1 MTVVILIDTDILIDA
16 SRKVDL
22 AVDFIAAQERE
33 SVPGISLITKLELLA
48 GCRNKRELQVAERFL
63 RRFVAV
69 GLDGRVGEFAVDL
82 FRKYRLSHGLMIPDC
97 LIAATA
103 LAWDVPLATKNRKDF
118 LFIAGLVLSP
128 YGQSEQGHG
137 VRS

>member
-1 MTVVILIDTDILIDA
+1 MTVAILIDTDILIDA

-22 AVDFIAAQERE
+22 AVDFIAVQERG

-48 GCRNKRELQVAERFL
+48 GCRDKRELQVAERFL

-69 GLDGRVGEFAVDL
+69 GLDGRVGDIAADL
-82 FRKYRLSHGLMIPDC
+82 FRRYRLSHGLMIPDC

-103 LAWDVPLATKNRKDF
+103 LALEVPLATKNCRDF
-118 LFIAGLVLSP
+118 VFIAELELSP
-128 YGQSEQGHG
+128 YGQTA
-137 VRS
+137 